1 VGLLILLDHDD
12 TLRHVLTSHACT
24 ANVDYNG
31 PAAAAAAAATGRIQ
45 YAFLPAMPARLMLTT
60 IGLQQQQCEIAP
72 STAASPPYGSTL

>member
-31 PAAAAAAAATGRIQ
+31 PAAAAAATGRIQ

-60 IGLQQQQCEIAP
+60 IGLQQQQQCEIAP